1 LRPPDEP
8 VGSLS
13 VMRSIRQHT
22 LDLSPLRASRDFR
35 LLLAGSAVSALG
47 SGLTRVAIPL
57 QVYALTNSSWKVG
70 LVGALSI
77 GPVLVSSILG
87 GAMADISDRRRML
100 LITLLVGAV
109 LSLALTIN
117 VAIGE
122 APVRGAAGRGSLVAL
137 YVLAVMVGVNGA
149 FASPA
154 NRSAVPV
161 LLPAAQLPAAQAL
174 QMFVYTGAGV
184 IAPAA
189 AGLLYASVGP
199 AWTYGLDAL
208 SFGACFVAVLGM
220 QPIPKGNDGERFHPG
235 LVLEGFRSLRGR
247 HAVQGSFVADLIAM
261 VFGMPLALFPAI
273 AAQRFG
279 GRPKLVGLLYAAL
292 PFGMMVAAALSGWT
306 RRVHRY
312 GRVLVGS
319 IVGWGIAITV
329 MGLVDGVALTLGCL
343 ALAGAADA
351 VSGVARTAMLQLA
364 TPPSLQGRMQGVG
377 MAVWITGPYLGDV
390 EAGGVA
396 ALTSVDAS
404 IVIGGVACV
413 AAIALLAKV
422 RPAFARFDSH
432 DVGVVD

>member
-1 LRPPDEP
+1 
-8 VGSLS
+8 
-13 VMRSIRQHT
+13 MRSIRQHT
-22 LDLSPLRASRDFR
+22 LDLSPLSASRDFR
-35 LLLAGSAVSALG
+35 LLLAGSAVSAMG

-70 LVGALSI
+70 LVGAVSI
-77 GPVLVSSILG
+77 GPVLLSSILG
-87 GAMADISDRRRML
+87 GALADISDRRRIL
-100 LITLLVGAV
+100 LVTLLVGAV

-117 VAIGE
+117 VAAGE
-122 APVRGAAGRGSLVAL
+122 APASGDNAGRGSLVAL

-154 NRSAVPV
+154 NRSAVPM

-208 SFGACFVAVLGM
+208 SFGACFVVVLGM
-220 QPIPKGNDGERFHPG
+220 QSIPKGNEGERFHPG
-235 LVLEGFRSLRGR
+235 LVLDGFRSLRGR

-329 MGLVDGVALTLGCL
+329 VGLVDSVALTLGCL

-364 TPPSLQGRMQGVG
+364 TPPGLQGRMQGVG

-413 AAIALLAKV
+413 AAIALLAAL
-422 RPAFARFDSH
+422 RPAFAQFDSH
-432 DVGVVD
+432 DVGVAD